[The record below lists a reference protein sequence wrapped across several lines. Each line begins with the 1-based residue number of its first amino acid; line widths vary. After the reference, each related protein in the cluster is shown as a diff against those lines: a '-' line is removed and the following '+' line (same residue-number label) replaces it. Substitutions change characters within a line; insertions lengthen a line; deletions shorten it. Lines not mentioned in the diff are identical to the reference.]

1 MKTFS
6 SKQKSKKSGER
17 KQTVLALKT
26 SNGVELLKE
35 KAMHEIVMDAKE
47 IEACY
52 KKVGEEISQSLKS
65 EEKRPILLCVM
76 KGAMTF
82 LIGMMKYVNIP
93 VIVDYIH
100 ISSYD
105 GTSTTGKVN
114 LLKDMSFDPEGR
126 TIVIV
131 EDVVDTGISMKYL
144 EEFLATKKPKDIK
157 VAAFVD
163 KPARRKA
170 EVKIDYVGKVIKE
183 NKYLV
188 GNGFDYNEIGRNI
201 PYVFVPS
208 EEDFKNWDEI
218 LARDPL
224 KKKQ

>member
-1 MKTFS
+1 MR
-6 SKQKSKKSGER
+6 QIIMNEA
-17 KQTVLALKT
+17 Q
-26 SNGVELLKE
+26 
-35 KAMHEIVMDAKE
+35 

-52 KKVGEEISQSLKS
+52 KKVGEEISSSLKN

-82 LIGMMKYVNIP
+82 LIGMMKYIDIP

-105 GTSTTGKVN
+105 GTSSTGKVN

-131 EDVVDTGISMKYL
+131 EDVVDTGIAIRYL
-144 EEFLATKKPKDIK
+144 KEYLKTKNPKDIK
-157 VAAFVD
+157 VATFVD
-163 KPARRKA
+163 KTPRREV
-170 EVKIDYVGKVIKE
+170 EVKLDYVGTVINE
-183 NKYLV
+183 NKFLL

-201 PYVFVPS
+201 PYVFIPD
-208 EEDFKNWDEI
+208 EEDFKNWDE
-218 LARDPL
+218 LSKKDPI
-224 KKKQ
+224 KKL